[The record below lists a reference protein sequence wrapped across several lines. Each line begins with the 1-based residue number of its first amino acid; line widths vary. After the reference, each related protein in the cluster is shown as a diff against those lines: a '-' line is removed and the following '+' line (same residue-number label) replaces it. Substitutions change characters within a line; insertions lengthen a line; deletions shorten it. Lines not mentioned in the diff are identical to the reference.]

1 MTAVGGGR
9 RILDWAAGAT
19 RLAEQVHLR
28 PLQTS
33 VAVAKIKCV
42 ERKAYIQISVGTFF
56 NF

>member
-19 RLAEQVHLR
+19 RLAEQVHLP
-28 PLQTS
+28 PLPTC

-42 ERKAYIQISVGTFF
+42 ERKRHIHK
-56 NF
+56 